1 MYYTVCAERG
11 PFIWVRSEDEGIR
24 GYSAQGSTILSGPH
38 ADIEVCVRSSFAL
51 PSLTLKE
58 TSYRPG
64 EYHPRIQRE
73 PRPSLS
79 PPTPPMHEIYRKE
92 CRSSLMVARGLFARL
107 EEVFQFVEPS
117 EANFGSYGHEMRNLL
132 ILACTEVESALKAVL
147 VANDVA
153 PARGQKYSLVDYERL
168 RAPMRLSEW
177 KMSFHSF
184 PELTPV
190 TPFANWTSSLAPT
203 WWSDYN
209 KVKHNREGELGR
221 ATLGAVLGA
230 MAGVYAVIA
239 AQFGVAALHMRG
251 AFPLPPI
258 ELIATDDGFP
268 NWTPDQFYVP
278 PAVPG
283 GHPDWTPVPLAL
295 PSTPT

>member
-1 MYYTVCAERG
+1 MYYTVCTERG
-11 PFIWVRSEDEGIR
+11 PFMWVRSEAEGIR
-24 GYSAQGSTILSGPH
+24 GYSAQGAIALSGPH
-38 ADIEVCVRSSFAL
+38 ANIEGCVRSNYSS
-51 PSLTLKE
+51 PSLILKE
-58 TSYRPG
+58 TSYQPG

-79 PPTPPMHEIYRKE
+79 PPTPPMHEMYRKE

-117 EANFGSYGHEMRNLL
+117 EANFEAYGHELRSLL
-132 ILACTEVESALKAVL
+132 ILACTEIESALKAIL
-147 VANDVA
+147 VANGIA
-153 PARGQKYSLVDYERL
+153 PIHRQTYSLADYERL
-168 RAPMRLSEW
+168 RSPMRLPDW
-177 KMSFHSF
+177 KMTFHSF
-184 PELTPV
+184 PELIPM
-190 TPFANWTSSLAPT
+190 TPFSNWTSGLAPT

-209 KVKHNREGELGR
+209 KVKHNREGELRR
-221 ATLGAVLGA
+221 ASLGAVLSA

-283 GHPDWTPVPLAL
+283 GHSDWTPVPLTFAA
-295 PSTPT
+295 TPT